1 MCEMFTFL
9 SRYARASCLQRLQ
22 IFIFGTKTQRRKLRR
37 ARVYSAA
44 AATAAATAA
53 AVAADVFCSPSAL
66 SVTALFSCL
75 PFRCVVHAFAD
86 GGGEKS
92 VSTFIRAFFGSE
104 SEREIISTS
113 FQIQHSVRFFYST
126 NTYR

>member
-53 AVAADVFCSPSAL
+53 AVPPLANYPGSSLSCVQNDSSIITVSLRVTHIIPWNLAL
-66 SVTALFSCL
+66 NYRLL
-75 PFRCVVHAFAD
+75 
-86 GGGEKS
+86 
-92 VSTFIRAFFGSE
+92 
-104 SEREIISTS
+104 IIS
-113 FQIQHSVRFFYST
+113 QH
-126 NTYR
+126 